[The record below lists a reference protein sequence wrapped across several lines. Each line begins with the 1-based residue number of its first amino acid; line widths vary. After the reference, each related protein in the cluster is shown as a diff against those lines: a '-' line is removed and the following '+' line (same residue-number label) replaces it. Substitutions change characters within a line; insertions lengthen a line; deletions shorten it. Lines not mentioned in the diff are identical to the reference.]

1 MLEWPDVLFMDPK
14 DGVEKAENENYA
26 FFMESTSIE
35 FEVQRRCKLMRVG
48 PLLDE
53 KSYGIAM
60 RKSKIYFNVQSFH
73 YRKLDSSYRGVLNQ
87 AILDLQHSGRL
98 NELKRKWWEENQGGG
113 FCEVNSTLR

>member
-1 MLEWPDVLFMDPK
+1 MFQWNDVLFMDPK
-14 DGVEKAENENYA
+14 DGVEKAETENYA

-60 RKSKIYFNVQSFH
+60 KQSVIVYFLF
-73 YRKLDSSYRGVLNQ
+73 
-87 AILDLQHSGRL
+87 
-98 NELKRKWWEENQGGG
+98 
-113 FCEVNSTLR
+113 